1 MDMTIESCRVYK
13 GTTWEVCFVEG
24 GRIYLSAEI
33 VSANGLK
40 EGQVLT
46 RRQVAYLM
54 YQQQYRKARERAL
67 YIIEAG
73 DISFKCLYE
82 KLEKNYSKKVSMDV
96 CKKMVE
102 LGLVDDR
109 KYGEKLA
116 ERYFEIKLFGY
127 YRAKQEMRKKGVPDE
142 IIEELC
148 EEYADD
154 SVERIERLIRE
165 KYARFLGDES
175 GRRKAVAAITRMG
188 HSYSD
193 IKIAMKAY
201 LDESEEF
208 EE

>member
-1 MDMTIESCRVYK
+1 MDMTIASCRVYK
-13 GTTWEVCFVEG
+13 GSTWEIVFAEG

-33 VSANGLK
+33 VSANSLK
-40 EGQVLT
+40 EGLVLS

-54 YQQQYRKARERAL
+54 YQQQYRKAKERAL

-82 KLEKNYSKKVSMDV
+82 KLEKNYSKKVSLDV

-102 LGLVDDR
+102 IGLIDDR

-127 YRAKQEMRKKGVPDE
+127 YRAKQEMRKKGVPDD

-148 EEYADD
+148 EEYAGD
-154 SVERIERLIRE
+154 SVERIERLLKE

-175 GRRKAVAAITRMG
+175 GRRKAVAAVTRMG

-193 IKIAMKAY
+193 IKTAMKAY

>member
-1 MDMTIESCRVYK
+1 MDMTIASCRVYK
-13 GTTWEVCFVEG
+13 GSTWEIIFAEG

-33 VSANGLK
+33 VSSNGLK
-40 EGQVLT
+40 DGLVLT

-54 YQQQYRKARERAL
+54 YQQQYRKAKERAL

-73 DISFKCLYE
+73 DISFKCLNE
-82 KLEKNYSKKVSMDV
+82 KLEKNYSKKVSLDV

-102 LGLVDDR
+102 IGLINDR

-127 YRAKQEMRKKGVPDE
+127 YRAKQEMRKKGIPDE

-154 SVERIERLIRE
+154 SVERIERLIGQ
-165 KYARFLGDES
+165 KYARYLGDES
-175 GRRKAVAAITRMG
+175 GRRKTAAAIARMG

-193 IKIAMKAY
+193 IKIAMRTY